1 MKKERILIIVAHPD
15 DETLGCGG
23 LILKSKKNN
32 NKISLLILGE
42 GVSARFKK
50 GQEDSQKSLKAR
62 SIREKELFK
71 CMSYLKIKN
80 LEIHRNHCT
89 KFDKYPLSNFIN
101 IIEKKIKNFKPTII
115 VTHNPYDTNLD
126 HKIVYE
132 AVNVSCRPSNS
143 NKIKKILTFEVPCST
158 HLSLKN
164 GFKPN
169 YFIDITKEI
178 NQKII
183 ASKIYKNELR
193 AFPFPRSIQGIKT
206 LSKFRGMQSGFK
218 FAEAYFIERELIT

>member
-23 LILKSKKNN
+23 LILKSKNN

-101 IIEKKIKNFKPTII
+101 IIEK
-115 VTHNPYDTNLD
+115 
-126 HKIVYE
+126 
-132 AVNVSCRPSNS
+132 
-143 NKIKKILTFEVPCST
+143 NK
-158 HLSLKN
+158 
-164 GFKPN
+164 
-169 YFIDITKEI
+169 
-178 NQKII
+178 
-183 ASKIYKNELR
+183 
-193 AFPFPRSIQGIKT
+193 
-206 LSKFRGMQSGFK
+206 KF
-218 FAEAYFIERELIT
+218 

>member
-1 MKKERILIIVAHPD
+1 M
-15 DETLGCGG
+15 
-23 LILKSKKNN
+23 
-32 NKISLLILGE
+32 
-42 GVSARFKK
+42 
-50 GQEDSQKSLKAR
+50 
-62 SIREKELFK
+62 
-71 CMSYLKIKN
+71 
-80 LEIHRNHCT
+80 
-89 KFDKYPLSNFIN
+89 
-101 IIEKKIKNFKPTII
+101 
-115 VTHNPYDTNLD
+115 
-126 HKIVYE
+126 
-132 AVNVSCRPSNS
+132 
-143 NKIKKILTFEVPCST
+143 PCST